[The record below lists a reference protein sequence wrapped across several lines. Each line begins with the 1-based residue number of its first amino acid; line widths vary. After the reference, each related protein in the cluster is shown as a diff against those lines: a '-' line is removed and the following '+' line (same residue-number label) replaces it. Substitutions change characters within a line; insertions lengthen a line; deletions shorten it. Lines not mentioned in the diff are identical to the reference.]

1 MVYRFWNLDRFARF
15 VAAQSLKY
23 ILVVQ
28 IICLANR
35 RPPNERDQS
44 CIALESTHVENSVLQ
59 RRADFRPGI
68 PKRHVA
74 NSLQVFRSMVHRFRN
89 LDRFAWFAAAQPL
102 NYMVPLHCWRI
113 GVYRMNVLTVA

>member
-28 IICLANR
+28 IIFLAIR

-44 CIALESTHVENSVLQ
+44 CIALESTHVEHCIIQ
-59 RRADFRPGI
+59 RRAEIRLGI

-74 NSLQVFRSMVHRFRN
+74 NSLQVFRPM
-89 LDRFAWFAAAQPL
+89 
-102 NYMVPLHCWRI
+102 
-113 GVYRMNVLTVA
+113 VYRFSEP